1 MTRSLL
7 SLVASSLVAVAA
19 LSFDTSAALAQNG
32 DQKPGEDKGAQ
43 GEAKKG
49 NAKREEVAEAER
61 LLKGLAG
68 QPECLWVGRR
78 IVSLIWRDDL
88 DTASRHRELY
98 ERFGCPSAHVQ
109 NAFRCLVRQGD
120 LDPKVPE
127 SLNERVHACW
137 INPDMQP
144 SDAAPP
150 TTAAAAAPATPPP
163 P

>member
-1 MTRSLL
+1 MTRSLI

-19 LSFDTSAALAQNG
+19 LSFDASLAFAQNG
-32 DQKPGEDKGAQ
+32 DAKGGEDKGAQ

-49 NAKREEVAEAER
+49 NAKRDEVVEAER
-61 LLKGLAG
+61 LLKGPAG

-88 DTASRHRELY
+88 DTAARHRELY

-109 NAFRCLVRQGD
+109 SAFRCLVRQGE

-137 INPDMQP
+137 VNPDVQP
-144 SDAAPP
+144 PEAASPA
-150 TTAAAAAPATPPP
+150 TAAAAAPPP
-163 P
+163 